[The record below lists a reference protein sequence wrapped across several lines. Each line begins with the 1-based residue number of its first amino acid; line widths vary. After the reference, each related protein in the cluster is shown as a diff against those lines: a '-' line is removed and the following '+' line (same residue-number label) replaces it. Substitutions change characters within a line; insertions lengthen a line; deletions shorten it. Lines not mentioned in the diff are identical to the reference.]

1 MSLENNSN
9 LTPSTLY
16 GKGDNGNVS
25 MQVSPTG
32 IILGGDLNTATP
44 ITATISQAGIIT
56 DNPTGFDILSS
67 LNMNQNNITNV
78 GSIINEGNDLL
89 INTGAS
95 LLDINISAGSVLNL
109 TGDSV
114 NINGSAYPPVVP
126 VDTLNAVLT
135 AGNIAIDKDLIL
147 RMNAGSVGDTG
158 LILINDDTSP
168 TETTKLYPTEV
179 RYDDSYTTF
188 TASWIDIIN
197 SANAGTP
204 NIQQVLDAGA
214 TATSNL
220 TLNNNGVGN
229 NVINL
234 FPNATTNN
242 PQIILTDGTTTNTI
256 DKNGYTT
263 RNSVQNSTHY
273 INFSDNSATGTGA
286 IQKTTGL
293 SCNPSTNTITATT
306 FIGALTGTSTNSTNS
321 TITDD
326 NTNATFYPVFV
337 SNNTGNLPLKVDKTT
352 NPLSY
357 NPSTGS
363 LTATTFTGLCSTS
376 GLVYLSTS
384 QIAITGSASTQN
396 LSFTSIFNSTYQNY
410 RVVLNLASQVSFTS
424 YPAYFL
430 QAFTGT
436 GVPTT
441 ASLYGNELTS
451 SASST
456 ISAVYTAGATIS
468 SAPLI
473 FAVSSLT
480 NKQVVIEV
488 ENVGF
493 ANTSA
498 NIVSLKCKSF
508 YSNPGVV
515 GYSDRNIVATSLSGA
530 TITGL
535 TIQQSALGAGNNMT
549 LQAVVYGYK

>member
-1 MSLENNSN
+1 MSYDFANQTGLIPQQLFS
-9 LTPSTLY
+9 LT
-16 GKGDNGNVS
+16 GDGSQSINVS
-25 MQVSPTG
+25 NTG
-32 IILGGDLNTATP
+32 ITLGGDLTTTP
-44 ITATISQAGIIT
+44 ITATISQSGIIT
-56 DNPTGFDILSS
+56 DNPNGFNILSS
-67 LNMNQNNITNV
+67 LNMNQNDITNCLSISNSATNIDITSIADDVNITS
-78 GSIINEGNDLL
+78 GGGAL
-89 INTGAS
+89 I
-95 LLDINISAGSVLNL
+95 
-109 TGDSV
+109 
-114 NINGSAYPPVVP
+114 
-126 VDTLNAVLT
+126 TLNAGSQLNLNSNDLVNMSASTQINLT
-135 AGNIAIDKDLIL
+135 A
-147 RMNAGSVGDTG
+147 
-158 LILINDDTSP
+158 INDDIILTAPNGIYINASSGGGGNGNITALNFLGNASTASTATNATNASLVAITDNNTSA
-168 TETTKLYPTEV
+168 TYYPTFV
-179 RYDDSYTTF
+179 SNNTGNLQLQVDKTTGPLNYIPSTGNLTATTF
-188 TASWIDIIN
+188 T
-197 SANAGTP
+197 
-204 NIQQVLDAGA
+204 GA
-214 TATSNL
+214 LSGTATSS
-220 TLNNNGVGN
+220 TLAST
-229 NVINL
+229 I
-234 FPNATTNN
+234 
-242 PQIILTDGTTTNTI
+242 TTTNT
-256 DKNGYTT
+256 TT
-263 RNSVQNSTHY
+263 NATHY
-273 INFSDNSATGTGA
+273 LNFSDSSSTGNGSV
-286 IQKTTGL
+286 QKTAGL

-306 FIGALTGTSTNSTNS
+306 FSGTATNSTNS
-321 TITDD
+321 AITDD

>member
-1 MSLENNSN
+1 MSYDFANQTGLIPQQLFS
-9 LTPSTLY
+9 LT
-16 GKGDNGNVS
+16 GDGSQSINVS
-25 MQVSPTG
+25 NTG
-32 IILGGDLNTATP
+32 ITLGGDLTTTP
-44 ITATISQAGIIT
+44 ITATISQSGIIT
-56 DNPTGFDILSS
+56 DNPNGFNILSS
-67 LNMNQNNITNV
+67 LNMNQNDITNCLSISNSATNIDITSIADDVNITS
-78 GSIINEGNDLL
+78 GGGAL
-89 INTGAS
+89 I
-95 LLDINISAGSVLNL
+95 
-109 TGDSV
+109 
-114 NINGSAYPPVVP
+114 
-126 VDTLNAVLT
+126 TLNAGSQLNLNSNDLVNMSASTQINLT
-135 AGNIAIDKDLIL
+135 A
-147 RMNAGSVGDTG
+147 
-158 LILINDDTSP
+158 INDD
-168 TETTKLYPTEV
+168 
-179 RYDDSYTTF
+179 
-188 TASWIDIIN
+188 
-197 SANAGTP
+197 
-204 NIQQVLDAGA
+204 
-214 TATSNL
+214 
-220 TLNNNGVGN
+220 
-229 NVINL
+229 
-234 FPNATTNN
+234 
-242 PQIILTDGTTTNTI
+242 IILTAP
-256 DKNGYTT
+256 NGI
-263 RNSVQNSTHY
+263 Y
-273 INFSDNSATGTGA
+273 INASSGGGGNGNITALNFLGNASTASTATNATNASLVAITDNNTSATYYPTFVSNNTGNL
-286 IQKTTGL
+286 QLQVDKTTGPL
-293 SCNPSTNTITATT
+293 NYIPSTGNLTATT
-306 FIGALTGTSTNSTNS
+306 FTGALSGTATNSTNS
-321 TITDD
+321 AITDD

-363 LTATTFTGLCSTS
+363 LTATTFTGLCSTG

-396 LSFTSIFNSTYQNY
+396 LSFTSIFNSTYTNY

-493 ANTSA
+493 ANTA
-498 NIVSLKCKSF
+498 TNVVGLKCKSF
-508 YSNPGVV
+508 YGNPGVS
-515 GYSDRNIVATSLSGA
+515 GYSDRNIVASSLNGA